1 MSPSVRRTVLVLAVL
16 LHLAVLYAPTVP
28 DTGVSGVP
36 GADKTAHV
44 AVFALVVAA
53 ALWAG
58 LPARVVVP
66 LGLAHAVVSEVVQHA
81 AYPGR
86 SGDVWDVVAD
96 VVGVGLGWGAVALVR
111 ARRDARRPSGR
122 VR

>member
-1 MSPSVRRTVLVLAVL
+1 MSPSVRRAVLVLAVL

-28 DTGVSGVP
+28 DAGPTAVP
-36 GADKTAHV
+36 GADKVAHV
-44 AVFALVVAA
+44 AVFALVVTA

-66 LGLAHAVVSEVVQHA
+66 LGLGHAVVSEVVQHV

-111 ARRDARRPSGR
+111 ARRGVRPPSAPGR
-122 VR
+122 